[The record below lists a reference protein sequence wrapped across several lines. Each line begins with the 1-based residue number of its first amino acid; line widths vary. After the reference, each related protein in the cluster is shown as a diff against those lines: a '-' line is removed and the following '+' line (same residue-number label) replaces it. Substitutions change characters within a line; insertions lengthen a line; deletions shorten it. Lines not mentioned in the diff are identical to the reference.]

1 MQSRVEMNDEY
12 IALDCALLAC
22 RETGIEARLRKIKR
36 SQNGKGVNTKMELN
50 IQAPKPNGNS
60 NGHMPLTRKSR
71 PVKADYVH
79 STHISIFDPNKYM
92 LKLPKT
98 KKIVGDNGMVRWE
111 KTETDY
117 LPVAA
122 RIAWFRKDHPYWSI
136 MTKVEK
142 WGDKA
147 VVMKATIKDM
157 LGTVIATA
165 RKKETEIGF
174 PDYIEKAET
183 GAIGRALAMCG
194 YGTLQAPEFDE
205 QDRLADAPVEK
216 QNAN

>member
-1 MQSRVEMNDEY
+1 ME
-12 IALDCALLAC
+12 
-22 RETGIEARLRKIKR
+22 
-36 SQNGKGVNTKMELN
+36 QNLQT
-50 IQAPKPNGNS
+50 PKTNGNG
-60 NGHMPLTRKSR
+60 NGHLVTTRKSQS
-71 PVKADYVH
+71 KKTGSIH
-79 STHISIFDPNKYM
+79 NGHISIFDPNKYM

-98 KKIVGDNGMVRWE
+98 KKVSLPNGQVKWE

-136 MTKVEK
+136 ITKTVQLAN
-142 WGDKA
+142 KA
-147 VVMKATIKDM
+147 VVMKAIIKDM
-157 LGTVIATA
+157 SGTVLATA
-165 RKKETEIGF
+165 RKKETEAGF

-205 QDRLADAPVEK
+205 SERLADAPVEK
-216 QNAN
+216 AKGKD

>member
-1 MQSRVEMNDEY
+1 
-12 IALDCALLAC
+12 
-22 RETGIEARLRKIKR
+22 
-36 SQNGKGVNTKMELN
+36 MELN
-50 IQAPKPNGNS
+50 IQTPKPNGQS
-60 NGHMPLTRKSR
+60 NGHMLLTKKSR
-71 PVKADYVH
+71 SIKTD
-79 STHISIFDPNKYM
+79 SINNNHISIFDPNKYM

-98 KKIVGDNGMVRWE
+98 KKIIGDNGMVKWE

-136 MTKVEK
+136 STDVEQLAN
-142 WGDKA
+142 KA

-216 QNAN
+216 KNAN

>member
-1 MQSRVEMNDEY
+1 MEVN
-12 IALDCALLAC
+12 I
-22 RETGIEARLRKIKR
+22 ET
-36 SQNGKGVNTKMELN
+36 
-50 IQAPKPNGNS
+50 PKTNGNS
-60 NGHMPLTRKSR
+60 NGHLLLNKKSR
-71 PVKADYVH
+71 PVKAD
-79 STHISIFDPNKYM
+79 SIQNAHISIFDPNKYM

-122 RIAWFRKDHPYWSI
+122 RIAWFRREHPLWSI
-136 MTKVEK
+136 ITEVEQLA
-142 WGDKA
+142 GKA

-165 RKKETEIGF
+165 RKKETEVGF

-205 QDRLADAPVEK
+205 QDRLADAPVAK
-216 QNAN
+216 AKNAN

>member
-1 MQSRVEMNDEY
+1 MEP
-12 IALDCALLAC
+12 
-22 RETGIEARLRKIKR
+22 
-36 SQNGKGVNTKMELN
+36 NTQTHKT
-50 IQAPKPNGNS
+50 NGNG
-60 NGHMPLTRKSR
+60 NGDLGLIRKSR
-71 PVKADYVH
+71 PTKADSLSSIHH
-79 STHISIFDPNKYM
+79 SKFDPNKYM

-98 KKIVGDNGMVRWE
+98 KKVQMTNGQVRWE

-122 RIAWFRKDHPYWSI
+122 RIAWFRKDHPDWSI
-136 MTKVEK
+136 ITKTVKLAEK
-142 WGDKA
+142 G
-147 VVMKATIKDM
+147 VVMKAIIKDAN
-157 LGTVIATA
+157 GRVIATA

-205 QDRLADAPVEK
+205 GERIADAPVEK
-216 QNAN
+216 AKSKK

>member
-1 MQSRVEMNDEY
+1 VLINE
-12 IALDCALLAC
+12 
-22 RETGIEARLRKIKR
+22 
-36 SQNGKGVNTKMELN
+36 
-50 IQAPKPNGNS
+50 
-60 NGHMPLTRKSR
+60 KSR
-71 PVKADYVH
+71 SKKIDSH
-79 STHISIFDPNKYM
+79 NNNHISIFDPNKYM

-98 KKIVGDNGMVRWE
+98 KKVIGDNGMVKWE

-122 RIAWFRKDHPYWSI
+122 RIAWFRREHPLWSI
-136 MTKVEK
+136 ITEVEQLA
-142 WGDKA
+142 DKS
-147 VVMKATIKDM
+147 VVMKANIKDM

-183 GAIGRALAMCG
+183 GSIGRALAMCG

-205 QDRLADAPVEK
+205 QERLADAPIEK
-216 QNAN
+216 SKPIN

>member
-1 MQSRVEMNDEY
+1 
-12 IALDCALLAC
+12 
-22 RETGIEARLRKIKR
+22 
-36 SQNGKGVNTKMELN
+36 MELN
-50 IQAPKPNGNS
+50 IQTPKTNGNS
-60 NGHMPLTRKSR
+60 NGHLLITKKSR
-71 PVKADYVH
+71 PVKADSNY
-79 STHISIFDPNKYM
+79 TNHISIFDPNKYM

-98 KKIVGDNGMVRWE
+98 KKITLDNGMVKWE

-122 RIAWFRKDHPYWSI
+122 RIAWVRKDHPYWSI
-136 MTKVEK
+136 ITKVEK

-147 VVMKATIKDM
+147 VVMKAIIKDTT
-157 LGTVIATA
+157 GAIIATA

-174 PDYIEKAET
+174 SDYIEKAET

-216 QNAN
+216 AKTIN

>member
-1 MQSRVEMNDEY
+1 MEVN
-12 IALDCALLAC
+12 I
-22 RETGIEARLRKIKR
+22 ET
-36 SQNGKGVNTKMELN
+36 
-50 IQAPKPNGNS
+50 PKTNGNS
-60 NGHMPLTRKSR
+60 NGHLLLNKKSR
-71 PVKADYVH
+71 SIKTD
-79 STHISIFDPNKYM
+79 SINNTHISIFDPNKYM

-111 KTETDY
+111 KTETEY

-136 MTKVEK
+136 ITKIVRLA
-142 WGDKA
+142 DKA
-147 VVMKATIKDM
+147 VVMKAIIKDM
-157 LGTVIATA
+157 QGVIIATA
-165 RKKETEIGF
+165 RKKETKAGF

-183 GAIGRALAMCG
+183 GSIGRALAMCG

-216 QNAN
+216 NRKL

>member
-1 MQSRVEMNDEY
+1 M
-12 IALDCALLAC
+12 
-22 RETGIEARLRKIKR
+22 ETNLQTIK
-36 SQNGKGVNTKMELN
+36 T
-50 IQAPKPNGNS
+50 NGNGHLQTEKSRPSQTSSLS
-60 NGHMPLTRKSR
+60 NGHS
-71 PVKADYVH
+71 
-79 STHISIFDPNKYM
+79 SIFDPMKYM
-92 LKLPKT
+92 LKLPKNR
-98 KKIVGDNGMVRWE
+98 KISLPNGQVKFE
-111 KTETDY
+111 KTEADY

-122 RIAWFRKDHPYWSI
+122 RIAWFRKEHPMWSI
-136 MTKVEK
+136 ITRVEK

-147 VVMKATIKDM
+147 VVMKAIIKDM

-205 QDRLADAPVEK
+205 QDRLADTPVEK
-216 QNAN
+216 NTN

>member
-1 MQSRVEMNDEY
+1 MV
-12 IALDCALLAC
+12 
-22 RETGIEARLRKIKR
+22 
-36 SQNGKGVNTKMELN
+36 QNLQTHT
-50 IQAPKPNGNS
+50 NGN
-60 NGHMPLTRKSR
+60 GHLQKTKKSR
-71 PVKADYVH
+71 LVKADSLREVNH
-79 STHISIFDPNKYM
+79 STFDPMKYM
-92 LKLPKT
+92 LKLPKN
-98 KKIVGDNGMVRWE
+98 KKVSLPNGQVRFE
-111 KTETDY
+111 KTEADY

-136 MTKVEK
+136 ITKVEK

-147 VVMKATIKDM
+147 VVMKAIIKDM

-165 RKKETEIGF
+165 RKKETEVGF

-205 QDRLADAPVEK
+205 QDRLADAPVAK
-216 QNAN
+216 NAN

>member
-1 MQSRVEMNDEY
+1 MQTNGQTHKANGEE
-12 IALDCALLAC
+12 
-22 RETGIEARLRKIKR
+22 
-36 SQNGKGVNTKMELN
+36 NGKVLLM
-50 IQAPKPNGNS
+50 Q
-60 NGHMPLTRKSR
+60 KSQ
-71 PVKADYVH
+71 PAKAD
-79 STHISIFDPNKYM
+79 SLNKTHISMFDPMKYM
-92 LKLPKT
+92 LKLPKS
-98 KKIVGDNGMVRWE
+98 KKITMDNGMVKWE

-136 MTKVEK
+136 ITKVEK

-147 VVMKATIKDM
+147 VVMKAIIKDM
-157 LGTVIATA
+157 AGIIIATA

-205 QDRLADAPVEK
+205 GERIADAPVEK
-216 QNAN
+216 AKNAN

>member
-1 MQSRVEMNDEY
+1 M
-12 IALDCALLAC
+12 
-22 RETGIEARLRKIKR
+22 EA
-36 SQNGKGVNTKMELN
+36 N
-50 IQAPKPNGNS
+50 IQATRTNGN
-60 NGHMPLTRKSR
+60 GHLQKKSH
-71 PVKADYVH
+71 PVTDGSDSKVH
-79 STHISIFDPNKYM
+79 HSIFDPMKYM
-92 LKLPKT
+92 LKLPKH
-98 KKIVGDNGMVRWE
+98 KRISLGNGQVKFE
-111 KTETDY
+111 KTEADY

-136 MTKVEK
+136 ITDVEQLA
-142 WGDKA
+142 DKA

-165 RKKETEIGF
+165 RKKETEAGF

-205 QDRLADAPVEK
+205 QDRLADSPVEK
-216 QNAN
+216 NAN